1 MSVMMLLKIFSDCC
15 ICFAILGSGPVIFE
29 IPLMLPAM
37 LCGLSACIATFF
49 DGKGWDIPRRICAVL
64 PLLCLLWGKTTGQTI
79 ILAIPALYTAVVI
92 LRGKLELEYSGYRHF
107 FIRSLILLAGVYA
120 LAFVWLFLTQ
130 ISGAE
135 VLQLDTSVILRYGLV
150 HILCGVVLQRQ
161 LRLGVGYHA
170 EGGRRQMVMLL
181 GTSGMIVAGVLLAE
195 PLLRKNLSAVLNYLL
210 SLVLTPI
217 GFVADWVSKLLA
229 RLVVSEGDEEVY
241 EEFIEH
247 IENVGLG
254 GNHQMGQAGPQP
266 EQQPFDATAIW
277 VIFVG
282 FLLLVAVVILLHSF
296 YNRTAKTNV
305 GQLNSRPVTAPRKQ
319 KSPAFSNRGRVR
331 QIYRD
336 FLRVEKNLGMG
347 LQHNHT
353 SQDVLQRI
361 HKDTDPESAAQLRQV
376 YLAARYDDRQGITR
390 AQVDQARMAIKGTRR
405 AKK

>member
-1 MSVMMLLKIFSDCC
+1 M
-15 ICFAILGSGPVIFE
+15 
-29 IPLMLPAM
+29 
-37 LCGLSACIATFF
+37 
-49 DGKGWDIPRRICAVL
+49 
-64 PLLCLLWGKTTGQTI
+64 
-79 ILAIPALYTAVVI
+79 
-92 LRGKLELEYSGYRHF
+92 
-107 FIRSLILLAGVYA
+107 
-120 LAFVWLFLTQ
+120 
-130 ISGAE
+130 
-135 VLQLDTSVILRYGLV
+135 
-150 HILCGVVLQRQ
+150 
-161 LRLGVGYHA
+161 
-170 EGGRRQMVMLL
+170 
-181 GTSGMIVAGVLLAE
+181 
-195 PLLRKNLSAVLNYLL
+195 
-210 SLVLTPI
+210 
-217 GFVADWVSKLLA
+217 
-229 RLVVSEGDEEVY
+229 
-241 EEFIEH
+241 
-247 IENVGLG
+247 
-254 GNHQMGQAGPQP
+254 
-266 EQQPFDATAIW
+266 
-277 VIFVG
+277 IFVG